1 MPIAAKA
8 GEEPTLPNAALRS
21 NRSEAQIA
29 TFAKSG
35 PDREHGRA
43 NGPKPTF
50 RPTSYAAMP
59 PAGLDIAP
67 HSTLAWSKSG
77 IPCRAFLTGVILL
90 VVAIVQFT
98 QAV

>member
-8 GEEPTLPNAALRS
+8 GEEPTLPNAAPRS

-43 NGPKPTF
+43 NGPNLPFAKITN
-50 RPTSYAAMP
+50 AA
-59 PAGLDIAP
+59 ARLRIADV
-67 HSTLAWSKSG
+67 H
-77 IPCRAFLTGVILL
+77 
-90 VVAIVQFT
+90 T
-98 QAV
+98 QRSIR